1 MPSAR
6 LYRWLGIS
14 GVCLCLLGCASTIP
28 APMAASVAWDVRF
41 RELRRQPEAY
51 KGRIVA
57 LGGIV
62 SQIDAVAEGFRLTVS
77 EIPLNG
83 SGRQRP
89 AVNQPPGGFFVVQ
102 MDAERLPKD
111 LRPGAEITIVGE
123 VLGSYPPLR
132 NEQAPAV
139 PLLAGR
145 YLQVWGSSWW
155 PRIQIGI
162 GGTITP

>member
-6 LYRWLGIS
+6 LYRWLAIS
-14 GVCLCLLGCASTIP
+14 GVCLWLVGCASTIP
-28 APMAASVAWDVRF
+28 APVAASVAWDVRF
-41 RELRRQPEAY
+41 RELRRNPEAY
-51 KGRIVA
+51 KERVVA

-62 SQIDAVAEGFRLTVS
+62 TQVDALAEGFRLIVS

-83 SGRQRP
+83 SGRHRP
-89 AVNQPPGGFFVVQ
+89 AANQPPGGFFVVQ
-102 MDAERLPKD
+102 MHAERLPED
-111 LRPGAEITIVGE
+111 LRPGVEATIVGE
-123 VLGSYPPLR
+123 VLGSYPPLMD
-132 NEQAPAV
+132 EQGTAV

-145 YLQVWGSSWW
+145 YMQVWGSSWW